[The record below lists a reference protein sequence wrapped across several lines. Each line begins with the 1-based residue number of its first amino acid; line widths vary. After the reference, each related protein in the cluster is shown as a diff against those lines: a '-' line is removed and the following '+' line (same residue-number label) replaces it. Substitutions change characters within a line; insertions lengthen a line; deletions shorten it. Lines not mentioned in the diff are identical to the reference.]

1 MEHNEEGK
9 FAAWTWKQVTG
20 LFGLLSV
27 LPVTF
32 ALNAQYVSWHDAR
45 YAMKNE
51 VLMLAEAGQIQAQ
64 VAITAQAQKANADKL
79 DFLVKAEAAKTVIAI
94 RQELSFHR
102 ATEDGSQLWHRELA
116 DIEARLQRAEAY
128 KLCINTGQ
136 TNCDAERIW

>member
-51 VLMLAEAGQIQAQ
+51 VLMLAEATQMQAQ
-64 VAITAQAQKANADKL
+64 VDLTREAQKSNTDKL

-94 RQELSFHR
+94 RQEIALHKASN
-102 ATEDGSQLWHRELA
+102 DGSQLWHRELA
-116 DIEARLQRAEAY
+116 DMESRLQRAENY
-128 KLCINTGQ
+128 KQCVINGM

>member
-45 YAMKNE
+45 YALKNE
-51 VLMLAEAGQIQAQ
+51 VLMLADATQMQKQ
-64 VAITAQAQKANADKL
+64 VAATTIAQQDNSNKL

-94 RQELSFHR
+94 RQELSFHK
-102 ATEDGSQLWHRELA
+102 AMKDDSALWHRELT
-116 DIEARLQRAEAY
+116 DIESRLQRAEAY

>member
-1 MEHNEEGK
+1 VEHNEEGK

-32 ALNAQYVSWHDAR
+32 ALNAQYVGWHDAR

-94 RQELSFHR
+94 RQEIALHKASN
-102 ATEDGSQLWHRELA
+102 DGSQLWHRELA
-116 DIEARLQRAEAY
+116 DMESRLQRAENY
-128 KLCINTGQ
+128 KQCVISGM